1 MFRMSLL
8 GVLTAVC
15 ACAPLSTYYKPG
27 VSTARLEQDQTAC
40 EVSSLRDAPV
50 ATQIRQRPP
59 VFIPGERI
67 CDAAGSCIER
77 PGYWVSGGIYTV
89 DVNEGLRARLMDIC
103 MAKKGYQP
111 VSIPRCEGAVA
122 QSAPAGRTTV
132 LPRLDT
138 NSCAI
143 LNRDGT
149 WQIVTTR

>member
-111 VSIPRCEGAVA
+111 VTIPRCDPAVEKA
-122 QSAPAGRTTV
+122 ATPGVTTV
-132 LPRLDT
+132 LPKR
-138 NSCAI
+138 
-143 LNRDGT
+143 
-149 WQIVTTR
+149 

>member
-1 MFRMSLL
+1 MKRAIPLVSLL
-8 GVLTAVC
+8 VLA
-15 ACAPLSTYYKPG
+15 ACEPLSIYYRPG
-27 VSTARLEQDQTAC
+27 VTVAKLETDRTAC
-40 EVSSLRDAPV
+40 EVSALRDVPV
-50 ATQIRQRPP
+50 NKELRERPP
-59 VFIPGERI
+59 ILIPGETF
-67 CDAAGSCIER
+67 CNAAGACVTR
-77 PGYWVSGGIYTV
+77 PDRWVSGGFYTI
-89 DVNEGLRARLMDIC
+89 DTNRELRLRVTDQC